1 MDESIG
7 VAKQT
12 GAQAIHPH
20 HPRYGLLS
28 ENAEF
33 VNKCMEEQSEDTTNL
48 FVEIYI
54 QSFV

>member
-48 FVEIYI
+48 FVEIY
-54 QSFV
+54 

>member
-12 GAQAIHPH
+12 GAQAI

-48 FVEIYI
+48 FVEIY
-54 QSFV
+54 